1 MSDNLQETG
10 REAVNQGLPE
20 IEMYEDAK
28 MPETNFDIIG
38 VLGDII
44 MAEFDDCNE
53 DGTEIERD
61 GIWININMTK
71 SCWRS
76 AMVLQAGP
84 GVSKGIDVGTRIA
97 FPNDK
102 GIKNV
107 QTLEDGTKRNIIF
120 LNEERVFGILAPK
133 TMEYSDGTV

>member
-1 MSDNLQETG
+1 MDNSNHLEETG
-10 REAVNQGLPE
+10 REVINQGLAD

-28 MPETNFDIIG
+28 MPDTNFDIEA

-44 MAEFDDCNE
+44 MAEFDDCSE

-61 GIWININMTK
+61 GIWVNINMTRA
-71 SCWRS
+71 CWRS
-76 AMVLQAGP
+76 AVVLKSGP
-84 GVSKGIDVGTRIA
+84 GVSDLIKIGTRIA

-102 GIKNV
+102 GIKNI
-107 QTLEDGTKRNIIF
+107 QTMGDGRKRNIIF

-133 TMEYSDGTV
+133 EV

>member
-1 MSDNLQETG
+1 MSEEYLNMTG
-10 REAVNQGLPE
+10 REVINQGLADIE
-20 IEMYEDAK
+20 IYESAK
-28 MPETNFDIIG
+28 MPETNFNIIG

-53 DGTEIERD
+53 DGTEIQRD

-71 SCWRS
+71 ACWRS
-76 AMVLQAGP
+76 AVVLKVGP
-84 GVSKGIDVGTRIA
+84 NVSPEIIIGTRIA

-107 QTLEDGTKRNIIF
+107 QTLEDGSRRNIIF
-120 LNEERVFGILAPK
+120 LNEERIFGILAPK
-133 TMEYSDGTV
+133 DR

>member
-1 MSDNLQETG
+1 MNEDHLKKTG
-10 REAVNQGLPE
+10 REAINQGLADIE
-20 IEMYEDAK
+20 IYEDAK
-28 MPETNFDIIG
+28 MPDTNFNIIG

-61 GIWININMTK
+61 GIWVNINMTRA
-71 SCWRS
+71 CWRS
-76 AMVLQAGP
+76 AIVLKVGP
-84 GVSKGIDVGTRIA
+84 NVSETITEGTRIA

-133 TMEYSDGTV
+133 GE

>member
-1 MSDNLQETG
+1 MSNNLQETG
-10 REAVNQGLPE
+10 REAINQGLAD

-28 MPETNFDIIG
+28 MPDTNFNIIG

-61 GIWININMTK
+61 GIWVNINMTRA
-71 SCWRS
+71 CWRS
-76 AMVLQAGP
+76 AIVLKVGP
-84 GVSKGIDVGTRIA
+84 TTSPTITEGTRIA

-102 GIKNV
+102 GIKNI

-133 TMEYSDGTV
+133 D